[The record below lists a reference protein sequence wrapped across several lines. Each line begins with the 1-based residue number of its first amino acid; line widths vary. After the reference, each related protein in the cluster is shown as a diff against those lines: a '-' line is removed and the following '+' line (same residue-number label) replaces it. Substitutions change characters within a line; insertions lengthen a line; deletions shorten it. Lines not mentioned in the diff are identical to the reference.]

1 MSFYQKIINVCL
13 AIIITLLIY
22 MIETLEDKVSVLEET
37 LHQSENIFE
46 NTQMNA
52 SADLEDIYLNCTI
65 ANAINIEGLFDEF
78 IEIRL
83 SRKNDN
89 LSFNNLIANGNGTNY
104 YLSNENDYMYWAEDS
119 DLSYMLNSVFDEFHI
134 HNQESGMVVY
144 KCIQNS

>member
-119 DLSYMLNSVFDEFHI
+119 DLSYMLNSAFDEFHI

>member
-89 LSFNNLIANGNGTNY
+89 LSFDNLIANGNGTNY

-119 DLSYMLNSVFDEFHI
+119 DLSYMLNSAFDEFHI

>member
-1 MSFYQKIINVCL
+1 MSFYQKIINACL
-13 AIIITLLIY
+13 VIIITLLIY
-22 MIETLEDKVSVLEET
+22 MIESLEDKVRVLEGI
-37 LHQSENIFE
+37 LQQSENTFE
-46 NTQMNA
+46 STQMNT

-78 IEIRL
+78 IEISL

-89 LSFNNLIANGNGTNY
+89 LLFNNLIANGNGMNY

-119 DLSYMLNSVFDEFHI
+119 DLNYMLNNTFDEFHI

>member
-52 SADLEDIYLNCTI
+52 SADLKDIYLNCTI